1 MVDEADLLGSP
12 AERDDLARQIMSA
25 LHDAAPTSHV
35 ALRGSL
41 AEHRADQYS
50 DIDLHWTVPDDDL
63 PTLAAAVPAI
73 LSRVRP
79 VLSVRSS
86 PEIQRSTKRRLLF
99 VLFTDLPLFWRLDL
113 DIWAASIVTDPTYDV
128 DNPDAAGTDWSLPA
142 SALANA
148 TAAIKA
154 LRRGQPDTAHGLLDR
169 GFTRIA
175 VSRNRIGHHWL
186 ADILALVDAA
196 HHQDPTLGP
205 LAARVRTLATALLT
219 PDQHSE

>member
-25 LHDAAPTSHV
+25 LRDAAPASHI
-35 ALRGSL
+35 ALRGSM

-50 DIDLHWTVPDDDL
+50 DIDLHWTVPDHDL
-63 PTLAAAVPAI
+63 PNLAAAVPTI
-73 LSRVRP
+73 LSRVQP

-86 PEIQRSTKRRLLF
+86 PEIQRSPKRRLLF
-99 VLFTDLPLFWRLDL
+99 VLFTDIPLFWRLDL
-113 DIWAASIVTDPTYDV
+113 DIRAASIATDPTYDLN
-128 DNPDAAGTDWSLPA
+128 NPDAAGTDWSLPA

-148 TAAIKA
+148 TATIKA
-154 LRRGQPDTAHGLLDR
+154 LRQGQPDTAHGLLNR

-175 VSRNRIGHHWL
+175 ISRDRIGDRWL
-186 ADILALVDAA
+186 TDILTLIDAA

-205 LAARVRTLATALLT
+205 LAARVHTLATVLLA
-219 PDQHSE
+219 PDQHSG